1 MLDNYRKWG
10 ARMKKKVWWTAVVL
24 AVLVSIYA
32 VIQYYVLGPDRAG
45 FVSMKLE
52 EQALGRIWYAMLYVH
67 VAGSAAALAIGPFN
81 LLQSIRNRHM
91 KLHRIM
97 GRVYMAG
104 IAAGGLSGLYLAFE
118 ATGGAVSTAGFLSLN
133 LLWLASAYMAV
144 RTIRTKQVDLH
155 RRWMIR
161 NYALTLA
168 GVTLRLW
175 LGMFVAAFGEEN
187 FTHSY
192 MIIAWLCWVPNAI
205 AAEWYIRRVGTR

>member
-1 MLDNYRKWG
+1 
-10 ARMKKKVWWTAVVL
+10 MKKKAWWTAVGL
-24 AVLVSIYA
+24 AVLVSVYA
-32 VIQYYVLGPDRAG
+32 VIQYYVLGPERAG

-52 EQALGRIWYAMLYVH
+52 EQVLGRIWYGMLYVH
-67 VAGSAAALAIGPFN
+67 VAGGAVALAIGPFN
-81 LLQSIRNRHM
+81 LLQSIRIRHM
-91 KLHRIM
+91 KLHRSM

-118 ATGGAVSTAGFLSLN
+118 ATGGAVSTVGFLSLN
-133 LLWLASAYMAV
+133 VLWLVSAYMAV
-144 RTIRTKQVDLH
+144 KTIRAKQVEQH

-175 LGMFVAAFGEEN
+175 LGLFVAAFGEEN
-187 FTHSY
+187 FTLSY

-205 AAEWYIRRVGTR
+205 AAEWYIRRKG